1 MYIKVTVVYTRAC
14 SSNSFFTHCVKVHA
28 LEDIPVTVFTR
39 FHSQNQYH
47 ISCIFAIK
55 QIHIPTPTIVVLTMK
70 MCLLLWLLLALVGS
84 LPLVSSY
91 RPAQPSFR
99 LSTSEERQTEMAEA
113 NMGLDDVS
121 NAQEPAALRKYLLRN
136 KKQTGFLEKGQSR
149 WSPSCSLASLLVNT
163 KSVKIFLFMLVLL
176 NP

>member
-1 MYIKVTVVYTRAC
+1 M
-14 SSNSFFTHCVKVHA
+14 
-28 LEDIPVTVFTR
+28 
-39 FHSQNQYH
+39 H
-47 ISCIFAIK
+47 ISTPAIVA
-55 QIHIPTPTIVVLTMK
+55 PTMK
-70 MCLLLWLLLALVGS
+70 MCLLLWLLLALARS

-136 KKQTGFLEKGQSR
+136 KKQTGFLEKR
-149 WSPSCSLASLLVNT
+149 PILLAYGLLWCWLHQD
-163 KSVKIFLFMLVLL
+163 SYQPMM
-176 NP
+176 